1 MSFQRIRPEFYILFP
16 PSFFLSLLLQTAYFG
31 DTNKVVEFFKH
42 IGLPVEPHYNPADF
56 IRKCIFI
63 RPFHCAVFSFVSCWF
78 AVEQVKGTVE
88 IQERIIASYKE
99 ARSDPELAE
108 QILMA
113 VSVGGTTSTSTIY
126 ENYLDG
132 LHSNNLET
140 GKKADTMSQK
150 SLKIWGK

>member
-150 SLKIWGK
+150 SLIIWGK